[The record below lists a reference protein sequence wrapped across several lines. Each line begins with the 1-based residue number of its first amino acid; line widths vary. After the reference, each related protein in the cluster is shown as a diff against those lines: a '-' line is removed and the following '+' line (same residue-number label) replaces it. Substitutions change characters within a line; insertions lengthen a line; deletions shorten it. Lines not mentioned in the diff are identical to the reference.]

1 MTLTIAQ
8 HLTETLGSVFEIAG
22 TFLLAV
28 EAIKLENLQ
37 TVRLK
42 WVRDRFLWA
51 ISPRIWITRKETHQ
65 EVKAKGQKAFNRIAV
80 IIFLVGSMAG
90 YGMLRSMEYSIIDVY
105 HGIAAGIS
113 GPTWLS
119 NSVAAFLTPTL
130 IFGVSY
136 FAVGLL
142 YCAALGFLWG
152 MYRTLFWIEKHTEK
166 GTVGILGF
174 FVFLAGA
181 LLHIYIS
188 WSAG

>member
-1 MTLTIAQ
+1 MTLTFAQ
-8 HLTETLGSVFEIAG
+8 HLTETVGSIFEIAG

-37 TVRLK
+37 MVRLN

-51 ISPRIWITRKETHQ
+51 ISPRVWITSKDTHEQ
-65 EVKAKGQKAFNRIAV
+65 VKSKGQKAFNRIAV
-80 IIFLVGSMAG
+80 IVFLVGSIAA
-90 YGMLRSMEYSIIDVY
+90 YGMLGSMGHSMMDVY

-113 GPTWLS
+113 GPTWFS
-119 NSVAAFLTPTL
+119 NVAAAFAAPTL
-130 IFGVSY
+130 IFGIAY

-152 MYRTLFWIEKHTEK
+152 MYRTLFWIEKHTVK